1 VKETL
6 VVVNPASAG
15 GRTGRRWPEVEREL
29 AGAGLDFQVAFT
41 GGPGDATRIAR
52 KAVQEGRALVVAAGG
67 DGTISET
74 AAGFFAGGDP
84 IGGATRFGVL
94 PTGTGG
100 DFRRT
105 FGIPIETAAAARV
118 LAAGHTRR
126 IDAGRVNYVDHGG
139 HPELGYFVNIADAG
153 IGGEVVH
160 RVNTGP
166 KRLPG
171 PVTFYL
177 ASVRSL
183 LAYRNRSMTVTVD
196 GLRREVVAQQVVVAN
211 CQFFGGGMRM
221 APMADPADGLLDIIV
236 IGDVNALENARG
248 LGKIRKGTHLD
259 GHNPK
264 FHLYRGHKVHVES
277 AEPTRLDV
285 DGEQPGFLPATFEVI
300 PGALELVVPAAV
312 PAA

>member
-1 VKETL
+1 VKGTL
-6 VVVNPASAG
+6 VVVNPASGG
-15 GRTGRRWPEVEREL
+15 GRTARRWPEVERQL
-29 AGAGLDFQVAFT
+29 AAAGVDFQVAFT

-52 KAVQEGRALVVAAGG
+52 QAVQEGRPLVVAAGG

-74 AAGFFAGGDP
+74 AAGFFAAGEP
-84 IGGATRFGVL
+84 IPGATRLGVL

-105 FGIPIETAAAARV
+105 FGIPIELGAAARV

-126 IDAGRVNYVDHGG
+126 IDAGRVHYVDHVG
-139 HPELGYFVNIADAG
+139 HPELRHFVNIADAG
-153 IGGEVVH
+153 LGGEVVH

-166 KRLPG
+166 KALPG

-183 LAYRNRSMTVTVD
+183 LAYRNRRMTVTVD

-211 CQFFGGGMRM
+211 CQYFGGGMRM
-221 APMADPADGLLDIIV
+221 APMADPGDGLLDVIV

-248 LGKIRKGTHLD
+248 LVRIRKGTHLD
-259 GHNPK
+259 GHSPK
-264 FHLYRGHKVHVES
+264 FQLYRGQLVDVQSE
-277 AEPTRLDV
+277 EPTRLDV

-300 PGALELVVPAAV
+300 PGALELVVPA
-312 PAA
+312 PTSPG